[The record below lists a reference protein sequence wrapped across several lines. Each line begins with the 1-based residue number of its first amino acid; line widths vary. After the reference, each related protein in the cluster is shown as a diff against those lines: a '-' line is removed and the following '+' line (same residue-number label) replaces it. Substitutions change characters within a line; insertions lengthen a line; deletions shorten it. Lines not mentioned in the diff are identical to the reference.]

1 MSQALSRLDD
11 LLRGRS
17 TTPLQLAENAQG
29 LPLGLFLRL
38 AVALGAVYGV
48 SMGLYAA
55 TGHQPAEYRHLLSS
69 AIKIPALFLL
79 TLAVTFPSLY
89 VFSVLGGCT
98 MKFLAV
104 LRLLVATVVVNLA
117 LGASLAP
124 ILAFFTFSTTSYAFM
139 IVLNVLLLA
148 VSGAVALGF
157 LVKVLRR
164 LAAESSPE
172 DGTGVNPSAGT
183 AFFNIWVLLYALVGA
198 QMGWL
203 LRPFIGNPSLPFA
216 WFRPRS
222 GNFFQAVF
230 DHIRHLFAIT
240 G

>member
-1 MSQALSRLDD
+1 MSQSLSRLDD

-17 TTPLQLAENAQG
+17 TTPQHLAENAEG
-29 LPLGLFLRL
+29 LRLGVFLRL
-38 AVALGAVYGV
+38 AVLLGAIYGL

-55 TGHQPAEYRHLLSS
+55 TGHQPAEYRYLLAS

-89 VFSVLGGCT
+89 VFSVLGGCS
-98 MKFLAV
+98 MKFMAV
-104 LRLLVATVVVNLA
+104 LRLLVATVVVNVA

-124 ILAFFTFSTTSYAFM
+124 ILAFFTFSTSSYGFM
-139 IVLNVLLLA
+139 IILNVLLLA
-148 VSGAVALGF
+148 VAGAVALGF
-157 LVKVLRR
+157 LLKILRR
-164 LAAESSPE
+164 LAVAAPNDDGSLDPSP
-172 DGTGVNPSAGT
+172 GT

-203 LRPFIGNPSLPFA
+203 LRPFIGSPTLPFA

-222 GNFFQAVF
+222 GNFFQAIV
-230 DHIRHLFAIT
+230 DHLRHLFDLA

>member
-17 TTPLQLAENAQG
+17 TTPQQLTENAEG
-29 LPLGLFLRL
+29 LRLGLFLKL
-38 AVALGAVYGV
+38 AVALGAIYGV

-55 TGHQPAEYRHLLSS
+55 TGHQPAELRHLLAST
-69 AIKIPALFLL
+69 IKIPALFLL

-89 VFSVLGGCT
+89 VFSVLGGCA
-98 MKFLAV
+98 MRFLAV
-104 LRLLVATVVVNLA
+104 LRLLVATAVVNLA
-117 LGASLAP
+117 LAASLAP

-157 LVKVLRR
+157 LLKVLRR
-164 LAAESSPE
+164 LA
-172 DGTGVNPSAGT
+172 SAVPGDELSGIKAPTGT
-183 AFFNIWVLLYALVGA
+183 AFFHIWVLLYALVGA

-203 LRPFIGNPSLPFA
+203 LRPFVGNPSLPFE

-222 GNFFQAVF
+222 GNFFQAFF
-230 DHIRHLFAIT
+230 DHLRHMFALV